1 MLPCG
6 LHVIG
11 QPPSTMEAVAT
22 LVNIAALDRPE
33 DEINYLPRIL
43 AEVVYQNIEDI
54 YRNNYSGILK
64 DVELLKKIT
73 DASQGGISAFVD
85 RTMNKRGQGGQC
97 CRLNWIISWIWK
109 KGALD

>member
-54 YRNNYSGILK
+54 YRNNDSGILK
-64 DVELLKKIT
+64 DVELLKQIT
-73 DASQGGISAFVD
+73 YAPRGAISAFVD
-85 RTMNKRGQGGQC
+85 RTTNKRG
-97 CRLNWIISWIWK
+97 
-109 KGALD
+109 